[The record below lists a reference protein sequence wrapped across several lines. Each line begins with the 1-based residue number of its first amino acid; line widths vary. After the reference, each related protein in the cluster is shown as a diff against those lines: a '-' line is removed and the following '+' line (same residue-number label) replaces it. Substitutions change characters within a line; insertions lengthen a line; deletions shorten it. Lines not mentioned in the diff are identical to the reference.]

1 VARVRAVGMSSSLD
15 AVMYADGSALCR
27 FLPGVRFYE
36 EFTAWAL
43 PNLEHLATS
52 QLSLTELRQAAAL
65 YPREEKDR
73 AYAVVEEVRS
83 RIPVVRFSDDNV
95 QVSTHAASVL
105 RPFAAL
111 HLGAAVAHPSIDTVV
126 TYDAEL
132 ARAAKLYELA
142 VMSPGLP
149 ADWQN
154 GAVG

>member
-1 VARVRAVGMSSSLD
+1 
-15 AVMYADGSALCR
+15 MYADGSALCR

-43 PNLEHLATS
+43 PLMDQLATS
-52 QLSLTELRQAAAL
+52 QLGLTELRQAAAL

-73 AYAVVEEVRS
+73 AFEVVEHVRA

-111 HLGAAVAHPSIDTVV
+111 HLGAAVAHPSIDTIV

-132 ARAAKLYELA
+132 ARAAQLYELA
-142 VMSPGLP
+142 VVSPGLP
-149 ADWQN
+149 VGWQN

>member
-1 VARVRAVGMSSSLD
+1 MSSSLNG
-15 AVMYADGSALCR
+15 VMYADGSALCR

-43 PNLEHLATS
+43 PNLEQLATS
-52 QLSLTELRQAAAL
+52 QLGLTELRQAAAL
-65 YPREEKDR
+65 YPRDEKDN
-73 AYAVVEEVRS
+73 AYEVVEEVRA

-111 HLGAAVAHPSIDTVV
+111 HLGAAVAHSSIDTIV

-132 ARAAKLYELA
+132 ARAAQLYELK
-142 VMSPGLP
+142 VLSPGLP
-149 ADWQN
+149 AGWHN

>member
-1 VARVRAVGMSSSLD
+1 MSSSLE
-15 AVMYADGSALCR
+15 AVMYLDGSALCR
-27 FLPGVRFYE
+27 FLPGVRFFE

-43 PNLEHLATS
+43 PNLQLLATS
-52 QLSLTELRQAAAL
+52 QLGLTELRQAAAL
-65 YPREEKDR
+65 YPRDEKDR
-73 AYAVVEEVRS
+73 AYVVVEEVRA

-111 HLGAAVAHPSIDTVV
+111 HLGAAVAHPSIDTIV

-132 ARAAKLYELA
+132 ARAAQLYELA
-142 VMSPGLP
+142 VLSPGLP
-149 ADWQN
+149 AGWQN